1 MFNTDRLACCS
12 TVPMKTHTLNTL
24 PLLALLCLEASS
36 PSTAA
41 STNAPADGETLYTE
55 WNVHSSMGLD
65 VALFIGALTGD
76 KLQSEYYASETA
88 NFRERFDAETLAS
101 IDRVG
106 GMAAQTGT
114 LVGPLLALVFSAAP
128 HDTLEDIIAS
138 ARDPEVRIRPA
149 FEGSAYWNADRWPG
163 LRDGVMPEVLRILL
177 ALKEAGFEQY
187 WKEQVEPSIAPK
199 ILEMSDLLGGY
210 DVIPEQQR
218 LIARPLDLEI
228 ELVLLHFTKPYGVK
242 IIGQRFVSHY
252 SWDADTQLRTAA
264 HEIFHPPFD
273 PYDNELLASLER
285 LQNDPWMQS
294 IVQDHD
300 PAFGYNSFEGVL
312 NEDSTSALDQIVAER
327 LGFARDPAERW
338 QTVDDG
344 MHMLAA
350 ALYQLMKEDGFAANG
365 GNYPDW
371 LDSVIERGLLEPSEV
386 KRRAAMVVGVAAV
399 AKWSP
404 IAVDPVATNP

>member
-1 MFNTDRLACCS
+1 MN
-12 TVPMKTHTLNTL
+12 THTFKTFT
-24 PLLALLCLEASS
+24 LLAVLSWLANFS
-36 PSTAA
+36 STAI
-41 STNAPADGETLYTE
+41 ADAGSPDGDALFTK

-65 VALFIGALTGD
+65 AALFVGALCGD

-88 NFRERFDAETLAS
+88 DFRGHFDVETMAS
-101 IDRVG
+101 IDRISS
-106 GMAAQTGT
+106 MAAQTGT
-114 LVGPLLALVFSAAP
+114 LVGPLLALLFSAAAD
-128 HDTLEDIIAS
+128 DTLDDIIVS
-138 ARDPEVRIRPA
+138 AQDPEARLRPV
-149 FEGSAYWNADRWPG
+149 FEASAYWNADRWPS
-163 LRDGVMPEVLRILL
+163 LRDLVMPEVLRVLL
-177 ALKEAGFEQY
+177 ALRIAGFESY
-187 WKEQVEPSIAPK
+187 WREQVEPSIAPK
-199 ILEMSDLLGGY
+199 VLQMGKLLARY

-218 LIARPLDLEI
+218 LIARPLDPEI

-273 PYDNELLASLER
+273 PYDSELLASLEP

-327 LGFARDPAERW
+327 LGFARDPADRW

-350 ALYQLMKEDGFAANG
+350 ALYHLMKENGFAERG
-365 GNYPDW
+365 GNYPEW
-371 LDSVIERGLLEPSEV
+371 LALVIERGLLAPSEV
-386 KRRAAMVVGVAAV
+386 KRRAALVVGEAAV
-399 AKWSP
+399 EKWSP
-404 IAVDPVATNP
+404 IAADPVATNP